1 MEHGS
6 IQDHILSVHNASTM
20 DDSAQ
25 AGDLIFSMVI
35 YITGSSQVVDKKL
48 QQIIHMKTKGHI
60 VPPRNIS

>member
-25 AGDLIFSMVI
+25 AGDLTIFSMVI
-35 YITGSSQVVDKKL
+35 
-48 QQIIHMKTKGHI
+48 
-60 VPPRNIS
+60 

>member
-25 AGDLIFSMVI
+25 AGDLTIFSMVI
-35 YITGSSQVVDKKL
+35 YRNWFMSGGKKL
-48 QQIIHMKTKGHI
+48 QQ
-60 VPPRNIS
+60 